1 MPIDQK
7 YRDMVDAKLAANS
20 SEIFGNFSTE
30 HAGYII
36 AQFISKAE
44 KSIEILSG
52 GFDEREY
59 RCGNCLNIESDA
71 CPDQVFKLSAVILKG
86 FPFLIFNFLSNY
98 TFFLVFHVG
107 GDEIIDSADF

>member
-44 KSIEILSG
+44 KSMQDMLDAVK
-52 GFDEREY
+52 DEV
-59 RCGNCLNIESDA
+59 S
-71 CPDQVFKLSAVILKG
+71 KKK
-86 FPFLIFNFLSNY
+86 
-98 TFFLVFHVG
+98 
-107 GDEIIDSADF
+107 